1 MRALTFDGSQPALE
15 ARRPEPRP
23 APGEALIRTLRAGVS
38 RTDVAI
44 CHGLLGFEGILG
56 HEFVGRVE
64 AIGGEDAA
72 GLAGKRVVG
81 SIGVFCRRCEMCQ
94 AGLSQ
99 HCRERTLM
107 GMHGRDGCFA
117 DLFTLPAANLVAVP
131 DTVDDDH
138 AVFAEP
144 LAAAL
149 QAARQLTIEGRP
161 YITVLGDGPLGLLM
175 VQVMVK
181 LNATVRLV
189 GRIPGKLA
197 ICEKWGIKH
206 RHVDEVGRRADQD
219 IVVDCTGAANG
230 LELAMSMV
238 RPRGKIVLKTL
249 LAPECNGTVGAP
261 RIDLTPIILN
271 EINVLG
277 SHRGP
282 LNEAVSVLARNEI
295 DVVSLISRRVG
306 LDELPSMLESGL
318 PEELVKVLVSF

>member
-1 MRALTFDGSQPALE
+1 MRALIFDGSRTTLDT
-15 ARRPEPRP
+15 RRPEPRP
-23 APGEALIRTLRAGVS
+23 EPGEALIRVMRAGVS

-44 CHGLLGFEGILG
+44 CHGLLGFSGVLG

-64 AIGGEDAA
+64 TVGGDDPAA
-72 GLAGKRVVG
+72 LTGKRVVG
-81 SIGVFCRRCEMCQ
+81 SIGIFCRRCEMCQ

-99 HCRERTLM
+99 HCRERTLL
-107 GMHGRDGCFA
+107 GMDGRDGCFS
-117 DLFTLPAANLVAVP
+117 DLFTLPTANLVAVP
-131 DTVDDDH
+131 DSVDDDH

-161 YITVLGDGPLGLLM
+161 FITVLGDGPLGLLM

-189 GRIPGKLA
+189 GRNHAKLA

-206 RHVDEVGRRADQD
+206 RHVDDVGRRADQD
-219 IVVDCTGAANG
+219 IVVDCTGSAGG

-249 LAPECNGTVGAP
+249 VSPEFNGAP
-261 RIDLTPIILN
+261 VAPRVDLTPIILN
-271 EINVLG
+271 EISVVG

-282 LNEAVSVLARNEI
+282 LNEAVSMLARNEI

-306 LDELPSMLESGL
+306 LDELPALLESGL
-318 PEELVKVLVSF
+318 PKELVKVLVSF

>member
-1 MRALTFDGSQPALE
+1 MRALTFDGSQTTLDT
-15 ARRPEPRP
+15 RRPEPRP
-23 APGEALIRTLRAGVS
+23 EPGEALIRTLRAGLS

-44 CHGLLGFEGILG
+44 CHGLLGFRGVLG

-64 AIGGEDAA
+64 AVGGDDPAA
-72 GLAGKRVVG
+72 LTGKRVVG

-99 HCRERTLM
+99 HCRERTLL
-107 GMHGRDGCFA
+107 GMYGRDGCFS

-131 DTVDDDH
+131 DSIDDDH

-189 GRIPGKLA
+189 GRVPGKLA

-219 IVVDCTGAANG
+219 IVVDCTGSANG
-230 LELAMSMV
+230 LGIAMSMV
-238 RPRGKIVLKTL
+238 RPRGKIVLKSL
-249 LAPECNGTVGAP
+249 ISPQNNGSLGSAPV
-261 RIDLTPIILN
+261 DLTPIILN
-271 EINVLG
+271 EISVVG

-282 LNEAVSVLARNEI
+282 LNEAVSLLARNEI

-306 LDELPSMLESGL
+306 LEELPAVLDSGL
-318 PEELVKVLVSF
+318 PDDLVKVLVSF